1 MAPYGPK
8 AYWTAQRPELT
19 GHTKYLC
26 IISVE
31 LLCTTDHMSE
41 IATIRLSCIS
51 NNTELLQSRYQIRLN
66 NVYLVSYMF
75 RHISLFEYHQDQ

>member
-8 AYWTAQRPELT
+8 AYWMAQRPELT

-51 NNTELLQSRYQIRLN
+51 NNTELL
-66 NVYLVSYMF
+66 
-75 RHISLFEYHQDQ
+75 

>member
-1 MAPYGPK
+1 MYLNKFSVYGGISIAPYGPK

-19 GHTKYLC
+19 GHTTYLC

-41 IATIRLSCIS
+41 IATIRLSRIS
-51 NNTELLQSRYQIRLN
+51 NSTELL
-66 NVYLVSYMF
+66 
-75 RHISLFEYHQDQ
+75 

>member
-19 GHTKYLC
+19 GHTTYLC

-41 IATIRLSCIS
+41 IATIRLSRIS
-51 NNTELLQSRYQIRLN
+51 NSTELL
-66 NVYLVSYMF
+66 
-75 RHISLFEYHQDQ
+75 